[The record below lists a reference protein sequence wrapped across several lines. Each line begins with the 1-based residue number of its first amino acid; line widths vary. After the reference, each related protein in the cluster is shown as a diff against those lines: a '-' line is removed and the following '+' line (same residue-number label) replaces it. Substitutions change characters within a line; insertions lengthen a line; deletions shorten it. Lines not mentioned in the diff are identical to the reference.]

1 MIALDL
7 LEVLQVT
14 EGKERLE
21 RILAAIQDAFMS
33 LDARQRYSF
42 VNANAAVML
51 GAKKEG
57 NHPNQLAT
65 QLKRQ
70 REDSKSDVA
79 RNKRGQP

>member
-1 MIALDL
+1 VHSGNHVHGL
-7 LEVLQVT
+7 LAHASVTQVD

-42 VNANAAVML
+42 VNANAANLL

-57 NHPNQLAT
+57 NHPNHLAT
-65 QLKRQ
+65 IYVGCVKKGQLH
-70 REDSKSDVA
+70 
-79 RNKRGQP
+79 